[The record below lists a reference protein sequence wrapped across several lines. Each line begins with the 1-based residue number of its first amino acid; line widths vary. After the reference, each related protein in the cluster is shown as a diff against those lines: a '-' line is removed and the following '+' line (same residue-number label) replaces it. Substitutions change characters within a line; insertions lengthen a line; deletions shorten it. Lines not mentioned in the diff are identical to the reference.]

1 MNRCTR
7 RENGDD
13 RKWGWKLVASTPK
26 AEECSKPVALR
37 STSGG
42 IRGVREQPACFGVFG
57 PAAAIE
63 AWHDRQTVDG
73 GGSREV
79 GLHAEVDQI
88 AAAPRR
94 GESGDDR
101 QGGIGAA
108 RRRQHAAKFFPGG
121 HGGGVERV
129 AIAACQA
136 ARRIEDAAGGK
147 EILFR
152 DLPIGAGADK
162 MDVGNTL

>member
-1 MNRCTR
+1 MTGRGLEACGFHAQTQ
-7 RENGDD
+7 
-13 RKWGWKLVASTPK
+13 
-26 AEECSKPVALR
+26 ECSKPVALR

-42 IRGVREQPACFGVFG
+42 IRGVREQPACLDVFG

-63 AWHDRQTVDG
+63 AWHDRQAVNG
-73 GGSREV
+73 GGGGEV
-79 GLHAEVDQI
+79 GLHSEFDQI
-88 AAAPRR
+88 AATPRR

-108 RRRQHAAKFFPGG
+108 RRRQHAAKFCLSS

-129 AIAACQA
+129 AIAAGQA
-136 ARRIEDAAGGK
+136 ARRIEDAAGGE

-152 DLPIGAGADK
+152 NLTIGAGADK